1 MNKNHHIF
9 RDILFVFPVM
19 AYYALEALIV
29 GVFIT
34 IVWKLLISQYFGHL
48 GYLPIVGIYWIA
60 KMVLFDVFKLIAGL
74 NSAGSNMQREMEAE
88 EMNDNTLTE
97 KDFR

>member
-1 MNKNHHIF
+1 
-9 RDILFVFPVM
+9 M

-34 IVWKLLISQYFGHL
+34 LVWKLLISQYLGNL
-48 GYLPIVGIYWIA
+48 GYFPIVGIYWIA
-60 KMVLFDVFKLIAGL
+60 KMILFDVFKLIAGL
-74 NSAGSNMQREMEAE
+74 SSAGSNMEREMEINAE
-88 EMNDNTLTE
+88 EESNTLQP